1 MNIKKRFFLVAA
13 LLTSALLLGCSP
25 VVEKEADESDAG
37 VRVQLSIGLSR
48 TVMPS
53 GFLNATYTLTGTH
66 SGESSV
72 LIENKSAAD
81 LQTQTLWLEGG
92 TWSFTLDAYVNSVKI
107 ATAALSNQSI
117 SSSSSTLTFTFSGVT
132 FDYATGTGGANVTL
146 TFAKTA
152 QVVSASAQLCNI
164 DGSENADFALK
175 TLTPA
180 EYSDTL
186 QQVTFT
192 DTNIPSGSYLLV
204 FYLYQDTAK
213 TMQIGYWREI
223 VNVAKGCESSTVIN
237 IENLN
242 TVYNITYVL
251 NGLSW
256 AEGFIAPSTF
266 NSSQGV
272 TLPVAAN
279 FANGTTFV
287 GWYTKSDFSDTVVKS
302 WTAGTYSKNV
312 TFYAKVEKST
322 ETGSSDW
329 SYPSAAPTLT
339 WTGEGTLNN
348 PYIITSS
355 QQLADFAYMVNN
367 GTSYS
372 GNYIK
377 LGADIDLNYGSNVT
391 DASAS
396 YIQWK
401 PIGGDSKSFQG
412 NFDGANHTVKG
423 LYINSSCSYAG
434 LFGSVSGSSAV
445 VKNVKVQGYMK
456 ITNGYYVGGV
466 VGKISEAEL
475 KNCANKVEINATM
488 GSGSEYG
495 CGGVVGYTAGDS
507 SSEKYEYV
515 SNCANFSNISA
526 NMTGSYTLNV
536 GGICGHSASFASN
549 LKCVNYGNITGTSAS
564 ICNAGG
570 INGYQKCGY
579 VSNCENYGDITV
591 TSSTTCNAGGI
602 VGKADDFEY
611 YYRGYTYCRYYSIN
625 NNISF
630 GAIKGKSSATSYT
643 GGIFGYSKVPTSTS
657 SYIKQYAYVENN
669 AFCGTVDGTGTSIY
683 LRGIGYASNLS
694 ATYQSCNYFIGTS
707 GATSSGVGGSVGT
720 FTLATDQI
728 SAYNS
733 TTLDYTGTLL
743 EVLNAWASANSSYS
757 TWKAGTDGWPVLSD
771 ITWAK

>member
-13 LLTSALLLGCSP
+13 LLISALLLGCSP

-66 SGESSV
+66 SGENSV

-146 TFAKTA
+146 TFSKTS
-152 QVVSASAQLCNI
+152 QVVAATAQLCNI

-175 TLTPA
+175 SLTPA
-180 EYSDTL
+180 EHSDSL
-186 QQVTFT
+186 QKVTFT

-204 FYLYQDTAK
+204 FYLYQDSVK

-242 TVYNITYVL
+242 TVYSITYVL

-256 AEGFIAPSTF
+256 AEGFTAPSSF

-279 FANGTTFV
+279 FTNGTAFG
-287 GWYTKSDFSDTVVKS
+287 GWYTKSDFSDTEVKS
-302 WTAGTYSKNV
+302 WAAGDYTDNLI
-312 TFYAKVEKST
+312 FYAKVEKST
-322 ETGSSDW
+322 EGVSHDW
-329 SYPSAAPTLT
+329 SYPTATPTLT

-348 PYIITSS
+348 PYIITTS

-367 GTSYS
+367 GTTYS

-377 LGADIDLNYGSNVT
+377 LGADIDLNYGSTVT

-396 YIQWK
+396 YSQWK
-401 PIGGDSKSFQG
+401 PIGGASKAFEG
-412 NFDGANHTVKG
+412 NFDGVNHTVKG

-434 LFGSVSGSSAV
+434 LFGYVSGSSAA
-445 VKNVKVQGYMK
+445 VKNVSVQGYMK
-456 ITNGYYVGGV
+456 VTNGYYVGGV
-466 VGKISEAEL
+466 VGKIAQADL
-475 KNCANKVEINATM
+475 TNCANRVEINATM
-488 GSGSEYG
+488 GSSDSYG
-495 CGGVVGYTAGDS
+495 CGGVVGYAEGAFTDTS
-507 SSEKYEYV
+507 SYSYEYV
-515 SNCANFSNISA
+515 TNCANYSPVTA
-526 NMTGSYTLNV
+526 NMTASYVLNV
-536 GGICGHSASFASN
+536 GGICGYDDKFASN
-549 LKCVNYGNITGTSAS
+549 RKCVNYGNITGTSAS

-570 INGYQKCGY
+570 ICGY
-579 VSNCENYGDITV
+579 MTHGATSSCENYGDVTV
-591 TSSTTCNAGGI
+591 TSSSTCYAGGI
-602 VGKADDFEY
+602 AGRIDY
-611 YYRGYTYCRYYSIN
+611 YNGYYSYYSSIY
-625 NNISF
+625 NNISS
-630 GAIKGKSSATSYT
+630 GAIKGKASAASYT
-643 GGIFGYSKVPTSTS
+643 GGIFGYSKVTTSS
-657 SYIKQYAYVENN
+657 SYIKQYAYAKNN
-669 AFCGTVDGTGTSIY
+669 AFYGTVDGTGTSIY
-683 LRGIGYASNLS
+683 LRGIGYSSEAS
-694 ATYQSCNYFIGTS
+694 AKYQSCNYFISSS
-707 GATSSGVGGSVGT
+707 GATASGVGGSVGS

-728 SAYNS
+728 SAYGS

-743 EVLNAWASANSSYS
+743 EVLNAWASANSYDS
-757 TWKAGTDGWPVLSD
+757 WVAGTDGWPVLST
-771 ITWAK
+771 ITWRK